1 MCIPSTT
8 AGFCTISFIAI
19 VAFQTASPLHG
30 DEQGAPPIFRPP
42 VIRVKQPSRKSPSA
56 RLPTPS
62 AMTSG
67 NGFTLLTP
75 ASPKK
80 TPASQTGTSQPA
92 SVSQFDAN
100 FWNSS
105 STAASTAPGTSGFQS
120 TTSRIPARDGD
131 LPRPW
136 TPPAANPALKPVS
149 GSVDSKAPVRL
160 PAVSVPA
167 SADRSLNVEDRRQS
181 LNNSGSLDR
190 FSIVD
195 ISDRE
200 LTTLSNS
207 ASGSSLSSSE
217 QLFLKNQA
225 ATEFDSLSTG
235 ERRSAPDTQ
244 GGSRDRTSAAVE
256 NMRQGTSATLD
267 NETETLDALVQKS
280 AAATEFSQVSAG
292 TRSVSGLRNLPSFSD
307 TADGN
312 SSRMNSG
319 RRPNNTRE
327 TSAATSAAQSEF
339 VEVTD
344 EFSTVS
350 TGNRRDSNAAG
361 QTGNG
366 NSFSPVSSSTMVQ
379 GGSAAA
385 TEFSQV
391 SAGTRSV
398 SGLRNL
404 PSFSD
409 TADGNSSRMNSGRR
423 PNNTRETSAATS
435 AAQSEFVEVTDEFST
450 VSTGN
455 RRDSNAAGQTGNGN
469 SFSPVSSSTMVQGG
483 SAAAASRTAYSR
495 RNSLD
500 SEVAGS
506 GSSPTGPS
514 VTDREIIPTL
524 TDTNPTPLPDQ
535 STPTDDPVVQPA
547 FAFVPAQGVG
557 TRTTL
562 ENKIEAA
569 RESQRL
575 IQVDQ
580 VDQPKPKPEPE
591 PGIDTL
597 PGFQVVQQPYDGT
610 VFEQLTKKN
619 NAATEF
625 QSVQG
630 EGQLDFSP
638 IW

>member
-1 MCIPSTT
+1 MKSCYSKFNDPGPPRFVGRVLAMCIPRTT

-319 RRPNNTRE
+319 LRPNNTRE
-327 TSAATSAAQSEF
+327 TSAATSAAQSDF

-350 TGNRRDSNAAG
+350 TGNRRDSNGPG

-385 TEFSQV
+385 S
-391 SAGTRSV
+391 
-398 SGLRNL
+398 
-404 PSFSD
+404 
-409 TADGNSSRMNSGRR
+409 
-423 PNNTRETSAATS
+423 
-435 AAQSEFVEVTDEFST
+435 
-450 VSTGN
+450 
-455 RRDSNAAGQTGNGN
+455 
-469 SFSPVSSSTMVQGG
+469 
-483 SAAAASRTAYSR
+483 SRTAYSR

-562 ENKIEAA
+562 ENKIGAA

-580 VDQPKPKPEPE
+580 VDQPEPE

>member
-319 RRPNNTRE
+319 LRPNNTRE
-327 TSAATSAAQSEF
+327 TSAATSAAQS
-339 VEVTD
+339 D
-344 EFSTVS
+344 
-350 TGNRRDSNAAG
+350 
-361 QTGNG
+361 
-366 NSFSPVSSSTMVQ
+366 
-379 GGSAAA
+379 
-385 TEFSQV
+385 
-391 SAGTRSV
+391 
-398 SGLRNL
+398 
-404 PSFSD
+404 
-409 TADGNSSRMNSGRR
+409 
-423 PNNTRETSAATS
+423 
-435 AAQSEFVEVTDEFST
+435 FVEVTDEFST

>member
-319 RRPNNTRE
+319 LRPNNTRE

-350 TGNRRDSNAAG
+350 TGNRRDSNG
-361 QTGNG
+361 
-366 NSFSPVSSSTMVQ
+366 P
-379 GGSAAA
+379 
-385 TEFSQV
+385 
-391 SAGTRSV
+391 
-398 SGLRNL
+398 
-404 PSFSD
+404 
-409 TADGNSSRMNSGRR
+409 
-423 PNNTRETSAATS
+423 
-435 AAQSEFVEVTDEFST
+435 
-450 VSTGN
+450 
-455 RRDSNAAGQTGNGN
+455 GQTGNGN

-524 TDTNPTPLPDQ
+524 TDTNPTPPPDQ
-535 STPTDDPVVQPA
+535 NTPTDDPVVQPA

-562 ENKIEAA
+562 ENKIGAA

-580 VDQPKPKPEPE
+580 VDQPEPEPE

>member
-1 MCIPSTT
+1 MKSCYSKFNDPGPPRFVGKVLAMCIPRTT

-319 RRPNNTRE
+319 LRPNNTRE
-327 TSAATSAAQSEF
+327 TSAATSAAQSDF

-350 TGNRRDSNAAG
+350 TGNRRDSNGPG

-385 TEFSQV
+385 S
-391 SAGTRSV
+391 
-398 SGLRNL
+398 
-404 PSFSD
+404 
-409 TADGNSSRMNSGRR
+409 
-423 PNNTRETSAATS
+423 
-435 AAQSEFVEVTDEFST
+435 
-450 VSTGN
+450 
-455 RRDSNAAGQTGNGN
+455 
-469 SFSPVSSSTMVQGG
+469 
-483 SAAAASRTAYSR
+483 SRTAYSR

-524 TDTNPTPLPDQ
+524 TDTNPTPPPDQ

-547 FAFVPAQGVG
+547 FTFVPAQGVG

-562 ENKIEAA
+562 ENKIGAA

-580 VDQPKPKPEPE
+580 VDQPEPEPE